1 MTPTATATAVSF
13 CRWGHLSKITDLP
26 GVSLAPLK
34 APALT
39 LSLER
44 RSQLIKQT
52 DRDRCTWYI
61 ASDLL
66 ASIYLE
72 DVALRKHWK
81 WTRVNSMLVAP
92 RYVAAG
98 IDQGVH
104 LPNTLKPPD
113 GQVPVLCILIKA
125 LQPSTPGFT
134 SILLFLTYTDYWSTL
149 RVCGGQENMRALH
162 LLNDYTCQHLM
173 TQKEEK

>member
-1 MTPTATATAVSF
+1 MRSSLKDNWLARF
-13 CRWGHLSKITDLP
+13 
-26 GVSLAPLK
+26 SLAPHE

-44 RSQLIKQT
+44 RSQLMKQT

-66 ASIYLE
+66 TSIYSE

-92 RYVAAG
+92 AYMAAG
-98 IDQGVH
+98 IDQDVH

-125 LQPSTPGFT
+125 LHPSLSTPGFT
-134 SILLFLTYTDYWSTL
+134 SILLFLIYTDYWSTL
-149 RVCGGQENMRALH
+149 RVCGEQENMRALH

>member
-26 GVSLAPLK
+26 GVSLAPRK

-44 RSQLIKQT
+44 RSQLMKQT

-81 WTRVNSMLVAP
+81 WTRVNSMLIAP
-92 RYVAAG
+92 GYVAAG
-98 IDQGVH
+98 IDQDVH
-104 LPNTLKPPD
+104 LPNTLKPPRRSGRCAVHLD
-113 GQVPVLCILIKA
+113 KGS
-125 LQPSTPGFT
+125 PSIIVNSRIHINFAISNIHWLLKYFEGLWWRRKYEGTPFT
-134 SILLFLTYTDYWSTL
+134 
-149 RVCGGQENMRALH
+149 
-162 LLNDYTCQHLM
+162 
-173 TQKEEK
+173 